1 MVAEAES
8 VESQQGITVDDLWS
22 KILASNARNQMTLSN
37 RRVVVLGKISPHFL
51 FLMIFQATI

>member
-37 RRVVVLGKISPHFL
+37 RRVVVLGKIFDPFSIFL
-51 FLMIFQATI
+51 RLL